1 MKHRAGVRPIR
12 LTIEEKVR
20 TYNATHNNTE
30 YDAPLEVRL
39 WPHPTEVPLIRETSE
54 TLHNVIN
61 IFTDGSKIGGKVGA
75 AVVIIKDDTI
85 THQYKFLLH
94 ERCSNNQAEQVAV
107 LTALEQIQSLTLE
120 ENEVKIAVVKTD
132 YRVTLDTLKYR
143 NIHSTIIE
151 NIRK

>member
-61 IFTDGSKIGGKVGA
+61 IFTDGSKIGGKVGT

-85 THQYKFLLH
+85 IHQYKFLPH
-94 ERCSNNQAEQVAV
+94 ERCSSNQAEHVAV
-107 LTALEQIQSLTLE
+107 LSALEQIQSLTLE
-120 ENEVKIAVVKTD
+120 EDEERIALVNIDSKM
-132 YRVTLDTLKYR
+132 TLDTLKNR
-143 NIHSTIIE
+143 NKHSTII
-151 NIRK
+151 